1 MDTDCFSLYVGI
13 DWGDAQH
20 QVCMLSDPN
29 HPKELQV
36 KHGGRALADLAMA
49 LAHDVWGQNHRVAVA
64 IEVDSGPVVE
74 SLLLQGFAVYSI
86 NPRQL
91 DRLRD
96 RYFPSGA
103 KDDRRD
109 ALVLAQSLRTD
120 RQLFKRVEADDPDTI
135 TLRHVT
141 RARDEL
147 QRSLQRTTNRL
158 RNHLAQYFPAL
169 LQLSPDA
176 SDPLVWALI
185 ERAPDPEAAAKLSI
199 VTIAKIVKDL
209 RIRRVSPQQIRD
221 VLREPPVQ
229 LLPGARQALAQRAL
243 TLIPQIR
250 LFHEQFVE
258 HTRAMERQIADR
270 CQPVQEPVSEPAG
283 EPALEAPAPD
293 QSSKPS
299 DAPTSPAPR
308 LSDAAIL
315 RSMVGIGA
323 YVLAVL
329 LTEATRAIA
338 RRDLAALRAQTG
350 IAPVTRQSGHSLHV
364 SMRRACSW
372 RLQKAAYCWGMA
384 AIQNDPL
391 SKAHYQ
397 RLRASGHTHARALRG
412 VVDRLLDVLITM
424 LRDGTLYDPER
435 RRELQNAA

>member
-1 MDTDCFSLYVGI
+1 MDTDSFSLYVGI

-36 KHGGRALADLAMA
+36 EHGGRALADLAMA
-49 LAHDVWGQNHRVAVA
+49 LARQVGGQNHRVAVA

-74 SLLLQGFAVYSI
+74 SLLLQAFAVYFI
-86 NPRQL
+86 NPKQL

-109 ALVLAQSLRTD
+109 AFVLAQSLRTD
-120 RQLFKRVEADDPDTI
+120 RHLFQRVEADDPDTI
-135 TLRHVT
+135 RLRHVT

-147 QRSLQRTTNRL
+147 QRDFQRATNRL

-169 LQLSPDA
+169 LRLSPDA

-185 ERAPDPEAAAKLSI
+185 ERAPDPEVAAKLSI
-199 VTIAKIVKDL
+199 GTITKIVKSL
-209 RIRRVSPQQIRD
+209 HIRRVSPQQIRD

-243 TLIPQIR
+243 TLVPQIR
-250 LFHEQFVE
+250 LLHEQFVE
-258 HTRAMERQIADR
+258 HVRAMEGQIAQQ
-270 CQPVQEPVSEPAG
+270 CQRMPVPGSESASEPVVD
-283 EPALEAPAPD
+283 APASE
-293 QSSKPS
+293 QNSKPS
-299 DAPTSPAPR
+299 DA
-308 LSDAAIL
+308 AIL
-315 RSMVGIGA
+315 HSMVGVGT

-329 LTEATRAIA
+329 LTEATRPIA
-338 RRDLAALRAQTG
+338 RRDLAGLRAHTG
-350 IAPVTRQSGHSLHV
+350 IAPVTRQSGRSLHV

-372 RLQKAAYCWGMA
+372 RLQKAVYCWGMA

-435 RRELQNAA
+435 RRKLQNAA

>member
-158 RNHLAQYFPAL
+158 RNHLAQYFPCL
-169 LQLSPDA
+169 LY
-176 SDPLVWALI
+176 
-185 ERAPDPEAAAKLSI
+185 
-199 VTIAKIVKDL
+199 
-209 RIRRVSPQQIRD
+209 
-221 VLREPPVQ
+221 
-229 LLPGARQALAQRAL
+229 
-243 TLIPQIR
+243 
-250 LFHEQFVE
+250 
-258 HTRAMERQIADR
+258 
-270 CQPVQEPVSEPAG
+270 
-283 EPALEAPAPD
+283 
-293 QSSKPS
+293 
-299 DAPTSPAPR
+299 TSPSP
-308 LSDAAIL
+308 
-315 RSMVGIGA
+315 
-323 YVLAVL
+323 
-329 LTEATRAIA
+329 
-338 RRDLAALRAQTG
+338 
-350 IAPVTRQSGHSLHV
+350 
-364 SMRRACSW
+364 
-372 RLQKAAYCWGMA
+372 
-384 AIQNDPL
+384 
-391 SKAHYQ
+391 
-397 RLRASGHTHARALRG
+397 
-412 VVDRLLDVLITM
+412 
-424 LRDGTLYDPER
+424 RDGLLSRMPSS
-435 RRELQNAA
+435 A